1 MIMMAHD
8 IVLMGDMDV
17 IAKKYGVTPNYIR
30 SLMQN
35 NKEFQQVLDD
45 FCEVVIKE
53 VKTSVVGHAQE
64 ALDVVLEIMNDSEVQ
79 PQHRLSAARD
89 VLDRAGASTEK
100 SKGGNDTVVNI
111 VLNKDMFG
119 EADRKTVEADFTA
132 EDAGDVDA

>member
-1 MIMMAHD
+1 
-8 IVLMGDMDV
+8 
-17 IAKKYGVTPNYIR
+17 
-30 SLMQN
+30 MQN